1 MSDFDPSEPT
11 VPEPLWQ
18 HLLVIAVLVLIVAAG
33 VWRMWWV
40 TR

>member
-18 HLLVIAVLVLIVAAG
+18 HLLLIVLLAVLCAVAI
-33 VWRMWWV
+33 WWMAAV
-40 TR
+40 TS